1 MAKGGDFMAISQ
13 LNEGESWRRYAI
25 TGLSD
30 EVAQR
35 LGSGE
40 DPRSIYDSLRGV
52 SPVRWGAGPGA
63 SHREQLENELRLQAG
78 WDIVQEM
85 SGLGAANWGPC

>member
-1 MAKGGDFMAISQ
+1 MAITQ

-25 TGLSD
+25 DGLSS
-30 EVAQR
+30 EVAER
-35 LGSGE
+35 LSAGE
-40 DPRSIYDSLRGV
+40 APRTIYDSLRSV

-63 SHREQLENELRLQAG
+63 SHREQLENELRSQAG

-85 SGLGAANWGPC
+85 SGLGAADWGPCDK